1 MGSPPSLTT
10 GTPLRPPSISTEARA
25 IFLLGCDRN
34 GFPIYLGVVTLKA
47 KCRLHLLLLPVLLL
61 GCDTVKFAAD
71 ASTELFARAQPGIEQ
86 FWDYETAGK
95 AIPAGILQLEGV
107 LRIVPDNEQILMF
120 TIGSYLGYGVGWI
133 EDRLEEADAADDFE
147 EVLHL
152 RGRARLMYTRAWE
165 LAKHLLRLRAEG
177 FDEAVAGGTDTL
189 AAWLASAFSEPDDA
203 EVLLLASQAWAANII
218 FNMHD
223 MDAVADFPM
232 AKVILERSVELDPS
246 FYFMQGKMLLA
257 IVASQQF
264 PPDIEKSKALFD
276 EVLTGTER
284 RSLIVQVSMARYYAV
299 AIGDY
304 ELFKTLLDEVVAAG
318 DVLPEA
324 RMMNVIARRRA
335 ERYLRRPYV
344 FFSDVEG

>member
-1 MGSPPSLTT
+1 MP
-10 GTPLRPPSISTEARA
+10 IKAQ
-25 IFLLGCDRN
+25 GC
-34 GFPIYLGVVTLKA
+34 
-47 KCRLHLLLLPVLLL
+47 LLLVLLPIVLL
-61 GCDTVKFAAD
+61 GCDTVKFAAN
-71 ASTELFARAQPGIEQ
+71 ASTELFTRAQPGIEQ

-107 LRIVPDNEQILMF
+107 LRIVPDNERILIF

-133 EDRLEEADAADDFE
+133 EDRLEEADAEDDFE

-165 LAKHLLRLRAEG
+165 LAKHMLRLRADG
-177 FDEAVAGGTDTL
+177 FDEAARGGVDGL
-189 AAWLASAFSEPDDA
+189 AAWLEANFRRPEDA

-218 FNMHD
+218 FNLHD

-246 FYFMQGKMLLA
+246 FYFMQGKTLLA

-264 PPDIEKSKALFD
+264 PPDIEKSRALFE
-276 EVLTGTER
+276 EVLAGTER

-304 ELFKTLLDEVVAAG
+304 ALFKKLLDEVVAAG

-324 RMMNVIARRRA
+324 RMMNLIARRRA
-335 ERYLRRPYV
+335 QRYLRRPYL

>member
-1 MGSPPSLTT
+1 MS
-10 GTPLRPPSISTEARA
+10 
-25 IFLLGCDRN
+25 
-34 GFPIYLGVVTLKA
+34 LKA
-47 KCRLHLLLLPVLLL
+47 QCRLLLVLVPVVLL
-61 GCDTVKFAAD
+61 GCDTVKFAAN
-71 ASTELFARAQPGIEQ
+71 ASAELFARAQPGIEQ

-107 LRIVPDNEQILMF
+107 LRIVPDNERILIF

-165 LAKHLLRLRAEG
+165 LAQHMLRLRADG
-177 FDEAVAGGTDTL
+177 FDEAVAGGIDALT
-189 AAWLASAFSEPDDA
+189 AWLEATFREPQDA

-223 MDAVADFPM
+223 MDAVADFPL

-257 IVASQQF
+257 VVASQQF
-264 PPDIEKSKALFD
+264 PPEIEKSKALFD
-276 EVLTGTER
+276 EVLAGTER

-304 ELFKTLLDEVVAAG
+304 QLFKKLLDEVIAAG

-324 RMMNVIARRRA
+324 RLLNVIARRRA
-335 ERYLRRPYV
+335 QRYLRRPYV
-344 FFSDVEG
+344 YFSDVEG

>member
-1 MGSPPSLTT
+1 M
-10 GTPLRPPSISTEARA
+10 
-25 IFLLGCDRN
+25 
-34 GFPIYLGVVTLKA
+34 
-47 KCRLHLLLLPVLLL
+47 LLL
-61 GCDTVKFAAD
+61 GCDTVKFAAN
-71 ASTELFARAQPGIEQ
+71 ASAELFTRAQPGIEQ

-107 LRIVPDNEQILMF
+107 LRIAPDNERILMF

-133 EDRLEEADAADDFE
+133 EDRLQEADAADDFE

-165 LAKHLLRLRAEG
+165 LAKHMLRLRADG
-177 FDEAVAGGTDTL
+177 FDEAAAGGIDTL
-189 AAWLASAFSEPDDA
+189 SAWLENTFHEQQDA
-203 EVLLLASQAWAANII
+203 EVLLFAAQAWAAHII

-223 MDAVADFPM
+223 IDVVADFPL
-232 AKVILERSVELDPS
+232 ARVTLERSVELDPN
-246 FYFMQGKMLLA
+246 FHFMQGKMLLA

-264 PPDIEKSKALFD
+264 PPQLEKSKALFD
-276 EVLTGTER
+276 EILAGTER

-304 ELFKTLLDEVVAAG
+304 ALFKTLLDEVIVAG

-324 RMMNVIARRRA
+324 RLQNVIARRRA
-335 ERYLRRPYV
+335 QRYLRLAYL

>member
-1 MGSPPSLTT
+1 MS
-10 GTPLRPPSISTEARA
+10 
-25 IFLLGCDRN
+25 
-34 GFPIYLGVVTLKA
+34 LKA
-47 KCRLHLLLLPVLLL
+47 HGFLPLLLLLLLPTLLV
-61 GCDTVKFAAD
+61 GCDTVKSAAE
-71 ASTELFARAQPGIEQ
+71 ASGELFTRAQPGIEQ

-107 LRIVPDNEQILMF
+107 LRIVPDNERILIF

-133 EDRLEEADAADDFE
+133 EDRLERADVADDFE

-165 LAKHLLRLRAEG
+165 LAKHMLRLRADG
-177 FDEAVAGGTDTL
+177 FDEAIAGGTDTL
-189 AAWLASAFSEPDDA
+189 AGWLETHFRARQDA

-223 MDAVADFPM
+223 MDAIADFPL
-232 AKVILERSVELDPS
+232 AKVILERSVELDPT
-246 FYFMQGKMLLA
+246 FYFMQGTMLLA
-257 IVASQQF
+257 VVASQQF

-276 EVLTGTER
+276 EVLAGTER

-304 ELFKTLLDEVVAAG
+304 ELFKKLLDEVVAAG

-324 RMMNVIARRRA
+324 RLLNVIARRRA
-335 ERYLRRPYV
+335 ERYLNQPYLY
-344 FFSDVEG
+344 FSDVEG